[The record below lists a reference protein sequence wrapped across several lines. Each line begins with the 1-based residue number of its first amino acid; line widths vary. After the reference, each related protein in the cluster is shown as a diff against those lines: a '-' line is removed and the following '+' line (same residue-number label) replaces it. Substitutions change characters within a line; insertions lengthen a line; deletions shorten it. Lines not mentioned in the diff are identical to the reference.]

1 MIETISQPGP
11 RLRLS
16 VQRAVVYAILIVL
29 CIAILSPILTAI
41 LGSLRSS
48 GEFQARPFGLP
59 QDEIRWEHYTDILGG
74 AAFWRMLGNT
84 LLITIGVT
92 TLNVGLGSM
101 LAFAFTRLRFWGR
114 ELLVNILS
122 FGLLFPLVVA
132 ILPIFIQIRQLG
144 LINSLWGVIL
154 PLVALG
160 LPGTVIILRG
170 FFISIPTELEDAS
183 YIDGCTPIGFFRHVL
198 VPMARPAL
206 TAVAVLQI
214 IAGWNNYF
222 LPLLILNDP
231 NLWPLTLGLQQFQG
245 QYGTDISR
253 VMAYVTLLVI
263 PAIVF
268 YLFAEKY
275 IVTGLTGGELKG

>member
-1 MIETISQPGP
+1 MIESMSRPDS
-11 RLRLS
+11 RLRLN
-16 VQRAVVYAILIVL
+16 VPRIVTFALLLVL
-29 CIAILSPILTAI
+29 CLVVLGPILTAI
-41 LGSLRSS
+41 LGSLRPS

-59 QDEIRWEHYTDILGG
+59 EREIRWEHYTDILGD

-84 LLITIGVT
+84 LLIAIGVT
-92 TLNVGLGSM
+92 VLNVGLGSM
-101 LAFAFTRLRFWGR
+101 LAFAFTRIRFWGR
-114 ELLVNILS
+114 EFLVNVLS

-170 FFISIPTELEDAS
+170 FFISIPTELEDAA
-183 YIDGCTPIGFFRHVL
+183 YIDGCTPIGFFRYIL

-206 TAVAVLQI
+206 TAVAVLQVV
-214 IAGWNNYF
+214 AGWNNYF
-222 LPLLILNDP
+222 LPLLILSDP
-231 NLWPLTLGLQQFQG
+231 GQWPLTLGLQQFQG
-245 QYGTDISR
+245 QYGTDVSR